1 VASDRSFAQ
10 IVSLACHDL
19 STPLAAVHGFART
32 IDRLEPLQE
41 RTQRYVGLMVE
52 GSGEMAELLERL
64 ALIARIERGVYEPA
78 LQEVDSIDLVRTAAG
93 LVHAGEVSVTGDGG
107 SVYVDPGP
115 TERSLAAFLTCAV
128 RHGNADRV
136 ECAVRGPV
144 LLVLPVTEESGPIL
158 LGEDLR
164 DFGAAAARI
173 HVEALGGSV
182 AVAEEALRVELPP
195 TSGGGTAAGP

>member
-19 STPLAAVHGFART
+19 RTPLAAVHGFART

-41 RTQRYVGLMVE
+41 RTQHFVGLMVE

-64 ALIARIERGVYEPA
+64 ALVARIERGVYEPA
-78 LQEVDSIDLVRTAAG
+78 LRDVDSLELVRTAAG
-93 LVHAGEVSVTGDGG
+93 LVRAGDVSVAGEGG
-107 SVYVDPGP
+107 SVHVDPDQ
-115 TERSLAAFLTCAV
+115 TERSLTAFLTCAV
-128 RHGNADRV
+128 RHGSGDRV
-136 ECAVRGPV
+136 ECSVDGPV
-144 LLVLPVTEESGPIL
+144 LAIAPVTTESGPIL

-182 AVAEEALRVELPP
+182 SVAEQTLRVELPT
-195 TSGGGTAAGP
+195 TSGGETAGDP